1 MQQSRK
7 FIFGFAVLVMAGI
20 FLLHAKSFY
29 IHKVF
34 QATSITLFITFESPY
49 ASMSMNL
56 PIPFPSLIVSANHGS
71 EKVEL
76 WHVVQ
81 VSDTTMTP

>member
-49 ASMSMNL
+49 TGMNINL
-56 PIPFPSLIVSANHGS
+56 PTPFPSAIVTVKSWFRKG
-71 EKVEL
+71 
-76 WHVVQ
+76 
-81 VSDTTMTP
+81 